1 MEGSIVRLREGRKE
15 QPDVSLALAAREAIR
30 PVPFGDKAR
39 EIVPLLRDR
48 AMRLA
53 PVVKGRAKDFMKLVN
68 AVKPFAISI
77 ACGITGS
84 IALLD
89 LSTFNNGKISGS
101 TLISVA
107 PIVFGSSAMAY
118 KYSKKQQL
126 KERQNQNNL
135 ERLRSEPVPRE
146 TQYSLSQRGTF
157 EQRVALLINPA
168 TSIKTINTIK
178 RNKKFCEEL
187 WKAFSSATDDVR
199 YYEQKL
205 SEDPKNPFF
214 EKQLRRIRTDVGF
227 YDEAMVVLDRRAH
240 EIVSGPAFE
249 TVQFP
254 VKNAA

>member
-15 QPDVSLALAAREAIR
+15 QPDVPLALAAREAIR

-77 ACGITGS
+77 ACGIAGS

-249 TVQFP
+249 TAQFP